1 MPNKFIGENLLYD
14 IMEERHVML
23 IRIITACPYT
33 QQAFVGKLADLLLVT
48 YYPPSPVRR

>member
-1 MPNKFIGENLLYD
+1 MFYD
-14 IMEERHVML
+14 IKEGRHVML

-48 YYPPSPVRR
+48 YYPPPPSARLYR